1 MCLAIDE
8 KRNVIQTHTHTH
20 THAHIGVLL
29 RHKKETVIQV
39 TRNFH

>member
-29 RHKKETVIQV
+29 SHKKETVIQV
-39 TRNFH
+39 THNFH